1 MKNIQKN
8 PIHSDKRKIMKA
20 EYSSIPRGVFLW
32 TFQISEFSEKIVIIS
47 QIRIRAPLIASCS
60 NWLIFL
66 WIPKF
71 SSFVVLK
78 LLTPI
83 RAIKRRLRKLP
94 HQNLKFLE
102 LFDGTFFKEIWKQR
116 EFEVYFMHFRV
127 WKFKLLSK
135 YNCFCFFHDSL
146 SLTPRLSG
154 GTRESNRL

>member
-1 MKNIQKN
+1 MLFDDIMKNIQKI
-8 PIHSDKRKIMKA
+8 PFIWIKEKIMKA

-71 SSFVVLK
+71 SSFVALK

-102 LFDGTFFKEIWKQR
+102 LFDGTFLKRNLKTK
-116 EFEVYFMHFRV
+116 RV
-127 WKFKLLSK
+127 WGIFYALQGLKIQIIIKI
-135 YNCFCFFHDSL
+135 
-146 SLTPRLSG
+146 
-154 GTRESNRL
+154 

>member
-1 MKNIQKN
+1 MVQFLKLITRIFAVWWHNEEYPKN
-8 PIHSDKRKIMKA
+8 PIHLDKRKNNESRIFIHSA
-20 EYSSIPRGVFLW
+20 RC
-32 TFQISEFSEKIVIIS
+32 FSLNFSNFRIFRKIVIIS

-71 SSFVVLK
+71 SSFVALK

-102 LFDGTFFKEIWKQR
+102 LFDGTFLKRNLKTK
-116 EFEVYFMHFRV
+116 RV
-127 WKFKLLSK
+127 WGIFYALQGLKIQIIIKI
-135 YNCFCFFHDSL
+135 
-146 SLTPRLSG
+146 
-154 GTRESNRL
+154 